1 MSTSHA
7 DSCGLSID
15 ANTRQDATN
24 RLRSIRGHVDGIVR
38 MLEREDIYCVD
49 VLNQIKAVQG
59 ALSKTSELI
68 MRAHLKNH
76 VVTASKRGDDEAI
89 VNELMDLL
97 KYRS

>member
-68 MRAHLKNH
+68 TRAHLKNH